1 MSKTVLVEPEK
12 IAVKRSE
19 MRQNQSRLLKKVK
32 GRTVLVLRGSSGGD
46 EDKYV
51 LDKAYFEDLLK
62 RNSALSETLEITLDR
77 KLFNQILAAAD
88 TLEKDLR
95 SGKLHSFEEAFEE
108 E

>member
-1 MSKTVLVEPEK
+1 MSKAVQAEPEK

-19 MRQNQSRLLKKVK
+19 LRQNQSRLLRKVK
-32 GRTVLVLRGSSGGD
+32 GRTVLVLRAPSGGED
-46 EDKYV
+46 DKYV

-77 KLFNQILAAAD
+77 KLFNQILAVAD

>member
-1 MSKTVLVEPEK
+1 MSKTALAEPEK

-19 MRQNQSRLLKKVK
+19 LRQNQSRLLKKAK
-32 GRTVLVLRGSSGGD
+32 GRTILVLRGPSGGE

-51 LDKAYFEDLLK
+51 LDKAYFEHLLK
-62 RNSALSETLEITLDR
+62 RNSALSETLDITLDQ
-77 KLFNQILAAAD
+77 KLFNKILAVAD

-95 SGKLHSFEEAFEE
+95 SGKLHSFEEVFEE

>member
-32 GRTVLVLRGSSGGD
+32 GRTVLVLRGPSGGG

-62 RNSALSETLEITLDR
+62 RNAALSETLEITLDQ

-95 SGKLHSFEEAFEE
+95 SGKLHTFEEALDEE
-108 E
+108 